1 MLRRIR
7 TTLALVVFVLITLLF
22 LDVTGTLHKYF
33 GWLASIQFWPALLA
47 LHVGVLALLVVLTL
61 VFGRIYCSIICPLG
75 VMQDVVSR
83 LHGIRKKNRFT
94 YSKEKRW
101 LRYTVLAVFIVSALA
116 GVNAVVSLLAPYSS
130 YGRIAGSLMKPV
142 YEAGNNVLAAIA
154 ESVNSYAFY
163 SVDVWLKSLPT
174 LIVASVTLVVIAV
187 LAWRGGR
194 TYCNTICPVGTI
206 LSFLARFSWF
216 KVRIDGS
223 KCVNC
228 GLCTKNC
235 KASAIDFKNHKIDYS
250 RCVVCGDC
258 IGKCHKGAISLS
270 SRRAD
275 KRTSRQVN
283 KQTSGQADKRTSQNA
298 DSANLLVNSSA
309 GVLSTNES
317 RRSFLLGVA
326 VAATGAALA
335 QEKKKVDGGLAAI
348 EDKVAPRRLTP
359 LTPPGS
365 LSAQHF
371 AQHCTACQLCVST
384 CPNGVLRPSTD
395 LSTFMQPTMSYERG
409 YCRPE
414 CTKCGEV
421 CPTGAIK
428 PITRAI
434 KSATQIGHA
443 VWLKKNCVPLTDG
456 VECGN
461 CAPLPH
467 GSHHHDTPEP
477 QGRAFAEDTRCQRG
491 PLHRLRSVRELVP
504 RPSVQRDLR
513 RGSRGSQGGLSE
525 NGPLP
530 LPRWGSEGWRFY
542 LQVNPNFRFNKTSVC
557 EKNAKTP
564 CERRLFAL
572 QKASF

>member
-1 MLRRIR
+1 M
-7 TTLALVVFVLITLLF
+7 VFVLITLLF

-33 GWLASIQFWPALLA
+33 GWLASIQFWPAFYA
-47 LHVGVLALLVVLTL
+47 LHIGVLALLVVLTL
-61 VFGRIYCSIICPLG
+61 VFGRIYCSVICPLG

-101 LRYTVLAVFIVSALA
+101 LRYGVLVVFIASALA

-130 YGRIAGSLMKPV
+130 YGRIASSFMKPV

-154 ESVNSYAFY
+154 EHFNSYAFY
-163 SVDVWLKSLPT
+163 SVDVWMKSLPT
-174 LIVASVTLVVIAV
+174 LVVASVTLVAIAV

-194 TYCNTICPVGTI
+194 TYCNTVCPVGTI
-206 LSFLARFSWF
+206 LSFLARFSWL

-258 IGKCHKGAISLS
+258 IGKCNKDAISFS
-270 SRRAD
+270 HAFPGKDDAGTVGHDSTTRGAD
-275 KRTSRQVN
+275 
-283 KQTSGQADKRTSQNA
+283 G
-298 DSANLLVNSSA
+298 A
-309 GVLSTNES
+309 G
-317 RRSFLLGVA
+317 RRSFLLGLA
-326 VAATGAALA
+326 VASTAAALA

-348 EDKVAPRRLTP
+348 EDKVASKRLTP
-359 LTPPGS
+359 ITPPGS
-365 LSAQHF
+365 FSAQHF

-384 CPNGVLRPSTD
+384 CPNGVLRPSSG
-395 LSTFMQPTMSYERG
+395 LSSFMQPTMSYERG

-428 PITRAI
+428 PITRAD

-443 VWLKKNCVPLTDG
+443 VWIKKNCVPLTDG

-461 CAPLPH
+461 CARHCPT
-467 GSHHHDTPEP
+467 GAITM
-477 QGRAFAEDTRCQRG
+477 
-491 PLHRLRSVRELVP
+491 VP
-504 RPSVQRDLR
+504 I
-513 RGSRGSQGGLSE
+513 
-525 NGPLP
+525 
-530 LPRWGSEGWRFY
+530 
-542 LQVNPNFRFNKTSVC
+542 NPNDERSLKIPAVNEARCIGCGAC
-557 EKNAKTP
+557 ENLCPARP
-564 CERRLFAL
+564 FSAIYVEGHEVHREV
-572 QKASF
+572 